1 MVELNASLVPYYTN
15 TISICTITF
24 GDFNFHLLKANRL
37 QFNGDYLKYLTIFYQ
52 SDVSQ
57 H

>member
-1 MVELNASLVPYYTN
+1 MVELNVSLVPYYTN

-24 GDFNFHLLKANRL
+24 GDFNIDLLKANRL
-37 QFNGDYLKYLTIFYQ
+37 QFNGDYLKYLTISYQ